1 MLGGNK
7 VISLKERLALT
18 IRFLATGE
26 TYRSLSYQFRISTRA
41 ISYIIKE
48 VCEAIIKNMRN
59 IYLKVPS
66 SPEEWLTVAE
76 KFESRWQFPN
86 CIGAMDGKHIVMQPP
101 GNSGSYYYNYKHT
114 NSIILMAVAGPNYEC
129 LYYDIG
135 TNGRVNEGGVWNKC
149 GLAKALEEGKMNFP
163 LPCCL
168 PGGNEQVPY
177 VLIGDDA
184 FALKPYLMKPYAQQS
199 LVAEKRVYNHRHSR
213 ARRLS
218 GNLFGILANR
228 WRFMRNVLLLH
239 QDVIEILVSAALVLH
254 NFLRESDAY
263 CPTGLL
269 DTESVTGEVLTGWW
283 CQDLSFSAM
292 GPGYSS
298 VY

>member
-18 IRFLATGE
+18 IRILATGE

-101 GNSGSYYYNYKHT
+101 GNSGSYYYNYKH
-114 NSIILMAVAGPNYEC
+114 IL
-129 LYYDIG
+129 LFL
-135 TNGRVNEGGVWNKC
+135 W
-149 GLAKALEEGKMNFP
+149 LL
-163 LPCCL
+163 L
-168 PGGNEQVPY
+168 VPTMS
-177 VLIGDDA
+177 VCI
-184 FALKPYLMKPYAQQS
+184 MT
-199 LVAEKRVYNHRHSR
+199 LVQKRVYNYSKTLIRK
-213 ARRLS
+213 
-218 GNLFGILANR
+218 LF
-228 WRFMRNVLLLH
+228 RN
-239 QDVIEILVSAALVLH
+239 
-254 NFLRESDAY
+254 
-263 CPTGLL
+263 TG
-269 DTESVTGEVLTGWW
+269 
-283 CQDLSFSAM
+283 Q
-292 GPGYSS
+292 
-298 VY
+298 

>member
-1 MLGGNK
+1 MDRVYVYNKVRSLLAVFVAFEVLNGEDKKPGRGKTRQWIRRRDEKGYFNNIVKELAIEDAAEYKEMMQMSHADFQRILSYIEQNITRKQVLGGNK
-7 VISLKERLALT
+7 VISLKERLALK

-135 TNGRVNEGGVWNKC
+135 T
-149 GLAKALEEGKMNFP
+149 KA
-163 LPCCL
+163 C
-168 PGGNEQVPY
+168 V
-177 VLIGDDA
+177 
-184 FALKPYLMKPYAQQS
+184 
-199 LVAEKRVYNHRHSR
+199 
-213 ARRLS
+213 
-218 GNLFGILANR
+218 
-228 WRFMRNVLLLH
+228 
-239 QDVIEILVSAALVLH
+239 
-254 NFLRESDAY
+254 
-263 CPTGLL
+263 
-269 DTESVTGEVLTGWW
+269 
-283 CQDLSFSAM
+283 
-292 GPGYSS
+292 
-298 VY
+298 